1 MIAQP
6 SEDDE
11 IIPTRPSPAVICA
24 NGTAAA
30 APVPPRSHQRPPWQS
45 RGGAIETETL
55 HQDRRG
61 CARPLDQPAQDVRDP
76 KSLESFYPYFSRRSP
91 DALIKRRYVRAPP
104 QWGRPAHNLANVT
117 DDQLSAGETAQVIE
131 TVAGRWQIH
140 QFGTAILI
148 SPGHWRLLCGQRG
161 TQDAMGNPTAA
172 GAWLIVLK
180 DDIAP
185 VSIAKSAVGMPW
197 NWRIGPA
204 RSPAANGLNVAITS
218 TPSARGA
225 HSCSPTQFQRAA
237 QGGSDQRL
245 TWPRRICAATGDSG
259 VLLKVPLG

>member
-1 MIAQP
+1 MAQLKP
-6 SEDDE
+6 RRF
-11 IIPTRPSPAVICA
+11 TKT
-24 NGTAAA
+24 GAAA
-30 APVPPRSHQRPPWQS
+30 VDHA
-45 RGGAIETETL
+45 TN
-55 HQDRRG
+55 
-61 CARPLDQPAQDVRDP
+61 QPNMFVIRKAWNPFTPTFRA
-76 KSLESFYPYFSRRSP
+76 
-91 DALIKRRYVRAPP
+91 ALPTPGSSAAMSEPP

-148 SPGHWRLLCGQRG
+148 SPGRWRLLCGQRG

-172 GAWLIVLK
+172 GAWLIALM

-204 RSPAANGLNVAITS
+204 RSPAANGLNVAVTS

-225 HSCSPTQFQRAA
+225 HRCSPTQFQRAA